1 MAETGDE
8 SVLNRVP
15 TDEEDWNRCGRRL
28 GRERWRRTATRD
40 YDRNTAADKVFRQ
53 TGQAI
58 VLAPSPTKFDR
69 YIFAFDIAGFIQS
82 LAERGQIGH
91 VALGRP
97 DAEIPDHR
105 HRLLLRA
112 RNERPCRC
120 RAAKHGDEL
129 AAVHS
134 ITSSASESMLSGI
147 LTPRA
152 FAVLRLMTN
161 SNLVG
166 CSTGKSPGF
175 SPLRMRP
182 T

>member
-69 YIFAFDIAGFIQS
+69 YVFAFDIAGFIQS

-97 DAEIPDHR
+97 GAEVPDHR
-105 HRLLLRA
+105 YWWLLRTRLTRPRGRRTA
-112 RNERPCRC
+112 EKRNE
-120 RAAKHGDEL
+120 L
-129 AAVHS
+129 ASLHS
-134 ITSSASESMLSGI
+134 LSQGQQPA
-147 LTPRA
+147 LYRLKR
-152 FAVLRLMTN
+152 VL
-161 SNLVG
+161 
-166 CSTGKSPGF
+166 
-175 SPLRMRP
+175 
-182 T
+182 